1 MQVLEYRTKGSLN
14 KKKPG
19 EPGEILGKKGDVI
32 AELDPKTDDS
42 VMKETGLEEED
53 LGENEAAIQERFDFE
68 KPFFILGHA
77 GWAKTSIV
85 KRLAKKNG
93 YRILIVYLDK
103 ACKEDLGGMP
113 IVVDDPKYKG
123 EKTVKMVPPDWAKD
137 IIYNP
142 NDKFLLFFDEMNQAD
157 PEVMNAL
164 MPIVQD
170 GYIPGANPNDPDP
183 KKRNKMDNF
192 FVGAAGNYSSE
203 NKATHELSGPLL
215 SRFKPLIIWED
226 NNDAAWEDT
235 FKFWRK
241 DYEPILGK
249 KFIDAFWPYHSLFDN
264 PRELNEKLWDPFIKI
279 KKKGLQN
286 SKRYSAERIARYIYG
301 GKGENGEDR
310 LIKQDIDSSEA
321 QKYANEMAE
330 IIYDWLH
337 EGEEKDIEGGSGEN
351 GEGGEKKQGM
361 SRRRGTSEIS
371 INETVRAMIDSAV
384 TKGYIDGNT
393 WGQSGKLYA
402 INRENIFRIFDPA
415 DVTAQGIFSYLKH
428 LKSKGTNWKYK
439 SVEDAIKN
447 IKAGSAKV
455 LDPIHDPDLPDEWGP
470 EDAGKEFWDKI

>member
-1 MQVLEYRTKGSLN
+1 MKKLEEYMSVLEYRTPGSKN
-14 KKKPG
+14 KVKNSDGKEIGKPG
-19 EPGEILGKKGDVI
+19 EISGKSGDVI
-32 AELDPKTDDS
+32 AELDPKVDDS
-42 VMKETGLEEED
+42 VMKETDMEEED
-53 LGENEAAIQERFDFE
+53 MGENEAAIQERFDFE

-77 GWAKTSIV
+77 GWAKSSIV

-93 YRILIVYLDK
+93 YRVLVVYLDK
-103 ACKEDLGGMP
+103 AVKEDLGGMP
-113 IVVDDPKYKG
+113 IVIDDPKYKG
-123 EKTVKMVPPDWAKD
+123 EKTVKMVPPEWAKE

-170 GYIPGANPNDPDP
+170 NYIPGANRNANEKDDL
-183 KKRNKMDNF
+183 KRNRCDNF
-192 FVGAAGNYSSE
+192 LVGAAGNYHSE

-249 KFIDAFWPYHSLFDN
+249 KFMDAFWPYHSLFDN
-264 PRELNEKLWDPFIKI
+264 PRELNEKLWDPFIRI

-286 SKRYSAERIARYIYG
+286 SKRYTADRIARYIYG
-301 GKGENGEDR
+301 GKGSDAEDR
-310 LIKQDIDSSEA
+310 LIKKDIDSA
-321 QKYANEMAE
+321 DALKYSKEMAE

-337 EGEEKDIEGGSGEN
+337 EGEQKSAGGAGEN
-351 GEGGEKKQGM
+351 GNEGEEENGL
-361 SRRRGTSEIS
+361 RRRGSSSIS
-371 INETVRAMIDSAV
+371 LDETVRAMIDSAV
-384 TKGYIDGNT
+384 TKGYIDGQT
-393 WGQSGKLYA
+393 WDMPGKLYA
-402 INRENIFRIFDPA
+402 IGPDNIYKIFDPA
-415 DVTAQGIFSYLKH
+415 EVNAESIKAYLKH
-428 LKSKGTNWKYK
+428 LESKGITWKYK
-439 SVEDAIKN
+439 SVEEAVKN

-455 LDPIHDPDLPDEWGP
+455 LDPLKDPDI
-470 EDAGKEFWDKI
+470 KWD